1 MLTVNGHGDGTRQG
15 ASCAMLTP
23 FSLSHSEAL
32 MATPTLAIVLTPH
45 AFNATLAYLAAQW
58 TQDGSVT
65 VTQYPMRKVAQ
76 MSGIELA
83 GSL

>member
-1 MLTVNGHGDGTRQG
+1 M
-15 ASCAMLTP
+15 
-23 FSLSHSEAL
+23 SLQIRLSE
-32 MATPTLAIVLTPH
+32 H

-65 VTQYPMRKVAQ
+65 VTAYPMRKVAQ
-76 MSGIELA
+76 MTGIELG